1 MPSPLKAAR
10 RDAMLNT
17 LASDYEGREL
27 GVDAVDT
34 HRSLQLGGRPAD
46 NMVNDKWSIVE
57 VLYHMWG
64 PILRLQEERLES
76 VGKAELIEH
85 LEAYAWF
92 RIGLGMV
99 RPNRI
104 DDIWDTAAL
113 GYNRYMSRL
122 FDRKTYYKLHKWTNV
137 DVTELLL
144 GVNDAWKAGWILGGA
159 ASADETIVPHK
170 GRKAGPFRQFVPR
183 KPHNTGIKLYV
194 VSDGVK
200 PYVWDVFLH
209 TGVRGVLHGPRCEG
223 VWGHKNPLQVVQRW
237 SDLLPARTTIICDSF
252 FGHPLIAKWLQRERR
267 PFLILH
273 RQDGVG
279 VFHGAQGLEPGGTH
293 VTVNKATKIALH
305 LYKHPAI
312 GGKKTKV
319 VPFLTNVAWDIPAEE
334 HRSKAYIVP
343 PIVGAYRALSSGV
356 DPCNQMA
363 LQLRELGR
371 FRTWSK
377 AVRAF
382 ILRYAMSNTF
392 ATCQVL
398 HLLPPN
404 TTMFEFQWT
413 VMKER
418 CHLESP
424 SDLCTPSPSVAHLI
438 VCTDTAL
445 MCQGCSKGRPKTRC
459 SACGVHLHVKC
470 FAPYHMR

>member
-1 MPSPLKAAR
+1 MGILSSLVLPTAHEKNKRAPKPLPKGRRGERGMPP
-10 RDAMLNT
+10 
-17 LASDYEGREL
+17 
-27 GVDAVDT
+27 
-34 HRSLQLGGRPAD
+34 
-46 NMVNDKWSIVE
+46 
-57 VLYHMWG
+57 
-64 PILRLQEERLES
+64 
-76 VGKAELIEH
+76 
-85 LEAYAWF
+85 
-92 RIGLGMV
+92 
-99 RPNRI
+99 
-104 DDIWDTAAL
+104 
-113 GYNRYMSRL
+113 
-122 FDRKTYYKLHKWTNV
+122 
-137 DVTELLL
+137 
-144 GVNDAWKAGWILGGA
+144 
-159 ASADETIVPHK
+159 VPHEFE
-170 GRKAGPFRQFVPR
+170 A
-183 KPHNTGIKLYV
+183 
-194 VSDGVK
+194 
-200 PYVWDVFLH
+200 
-209 TGVRGVLHGPRCEG
+209 RGAHPA
-223 VWGHKNPLQVVQRW
+223 P
-237 SDLLPARTTIICDSF
+237 LLPSLNPPTARTIGTS
-252 FGHPLIAKWLQRERR
+252 IAKTAWG
-267 PFLILH
+267 F
-273 RQDGVG
+273 
-279 VFHGAQGLEPGGTH
+279 FHGAQGLEPGGTH

-343 PIVGAYRALSSGV
+343 PIVRAYRALSSGV
-356 DPCNQMA
+356 DTCNQMA

-377 AVRAF
+377 AGRAF

-404 TTMFEFQWT
+404 TTMFQFKWN